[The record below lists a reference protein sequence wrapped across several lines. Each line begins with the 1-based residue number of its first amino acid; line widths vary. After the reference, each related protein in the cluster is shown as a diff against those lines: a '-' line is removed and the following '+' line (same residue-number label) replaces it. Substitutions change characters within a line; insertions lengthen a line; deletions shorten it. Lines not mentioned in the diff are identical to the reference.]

1 VRRSRTQ
8 VYPEAGLDVTDI
20 DPVDPKQPPG
30 GKIKTDPTYNVDE
43 VIQTPVGK
51 NRDAEQ
57 YYKFIIGKARMGR
70 PLTRAEQDYVKM
82 YQVYRQQK
90 LAEFAPGAQRDDRGP
105 DEEEIL
111 RQYAAQ
117 WYNGDEDPR
126 VEKLLATMGWEIGQN
141 EDEAG
146 GAFVIRSGDING
158 DSFISWTDAELS
170 ALNEISDELRRSY
183 LGRAGQQVDRRQT
196 RMAQVRDRLNKG
208 YEIYHAE
215 DPTRIVH
222 RFEANTPQEARR
234 YYERYDA
241 DYDSDVDYDLQLRRS
256 TGLMESEEE
265 LDEVKMS
272 PGALEKFATSDA
284 AKGIRAGFEAEL
296 IFRDT
301 QGSSDDIDP
310 EPNYDADERAYSIQQ
325 VIEFFEN
332 DEYGY
337 GLTDR
342 ERNRLEER
350 LDEAYMQWRDDQ
362 ITSDFRNDAE
372 DLIRDV
378 LLEETPMSE
387 RINVYLTDSMQR
399 SDEEADRIIAAGV
412 DAPKFNTSKDQAA
425 YAAENPDYAAYL
437 EAADAAET
445 ELDESVEYS
454 VKEQDGYW
462 DEALDDYRDSY
473 SGDDDSFFSDV
484 GLRWMSDVANEF
496 GLDWPVWDL
505 DNQRNEGSRSWEDIG
520 NELAQVIDMPVVVSD
535 NYHSTRRRPGQWI
548 IEPDGSLHP
557 DDQSEEAG
565 LEIVSPPMPLLT
577 AIEKLKQVTDWA
589 NDPRGGNA
597 YTNGTTGLHMGVSLP
612 TMKSED
618 ATDDIG
624 IDYVKL
630 ILFMGDKYVLDQFG
644 RTANTYTASALDK
657 FRQNIKG
664 KKSDPAGVVELLR
677 HGLTELAYRELQK
690 GVGTSKYT
698 SAHIQNGYIEF
709 RSPGGDWLAKSDE
722 EIGIL
727 ENTMLRFAR
736 AMAIAGDPSAERQE
750 YAKKLYKLVTV
761 DNPEYADQLKLF
773 SEFSAGTINKEQLKK
788 QWADTVLQK
797 ELPSVGKEEYEVFRQ
812 DNKDSPDAT
821 VGTLYAKNYDDAFD
835 QFMKQYGRDVNTSA
849 YLDVRVKQP
858 WFDVF
863 DDTGKIVKTIRAKDV
878 DTATD
883 RAQYEF
889 GERWTDAWNIYRR
902 PDDTPEPKASPRAQ
916 VAKRIVTKPKTPVE
930 YNYEIVNTSTGKIQ
944 GKGPGEILD
953 QMYAQTPQEAE
964 QLYSEWLR
972 ERGFADDTQ
981 DIGYRKSA
989 QSADAKRDSA
999 DLQRS
1004 LGVQDVDTDV
1014 AQNFSPDYSAYERNS
1029 DRIDAIRAQAQQPR
1043 QNYELVSDEDPDRV
1057 IHRMNN
1063 ATADE
1068 VRAYIAQQEAG
1079 GMPTGFLRT
1088 RIVAESTGQH
1098 DDEQTRSALDMAA
1111 QDYQY
1116 KNWAD
1121 VDMRGTEQAK
1131 TAIRR
1136 HAVTKLNLAQHKD
1149 FNMLGKSRS
1158 AIGKGMQK
1166 ADQDHLIRQIQ
1177 TARKLGDDV
1186 NENFADGKN
1195 PGRKGLSRRVGIPKK
1210 ATLGQLEKIAKS
1222 STGERRKMAQWQ
1234 LNMRRGKAK
1243 KK

>member
-1 VRRSRTQ
+1 
-8 VYPEAGLDVTDI
+8 
-20 DPVDPKQPPG
+20 
-30 GKIKTDPTYNVDE
+30 
-43 VIQTPVGK
+43 
-51 NRDAEQ
+51 
-57 YYKFIIGKARMGR
+57 MGR

>member
-1 VRRSRTQ
+1 LLVRK
-8 VYPEAGLDVTDI
+8 Y
-20 DPVDPKQPPG
+20 
-30 GKIKTDPTYNVDE
+30 
-43 VIQTPVGK
+43 K
-51 NRDAEQ
+51 N
-57 YYKFIIGKARMGR
+57 G
-70 PLTRAEQDYVKM
+70 
-82 YQVYRQQK
+82 YQVLDGHHRFWAYK
-90 LAEFAPGAQRDDRGP
+90 LLGIKAIPAQVVP
-105 DEEEIL
+105 DEDIEEL
-111 RQYAAQ
+111 
-117 WYNGDEDPR
+117 
-126 VEKLLATMGWEIGQN
+126 VE
-141 EDEAG
+141 
-146 GAFVIRSGDING
+146 S
-158 DSFISWTDAELS
+158 
-170 ALNEISDELRRSY
+170 
-183 LGRAGQQVDRRQT
+183 
-196 RMAQVRDRLNKG
+196 
-208 YEIYHAE
+208 
-215 DPTRIVH
+215 
-222 RFEANTPQEARR
+222 
-234 YYERYDA
+234 
-241 DYDSDVDYDLQLRRS
+241 
-256 TGLMESEEE
+256 EE

-310 EPNYDADERAYSIQQ
+310 EPDYDADERAYSISQ
-325 VIEFFEN
+325 VIEFFDN

-337 GLTDR
+337 GLSDR
-342 ERNRLEER
+342 ERNRLEEN
-350 LDEAYMQWRDDQ
+350 LDESYMQWRDEQ
-362 ITSDFRNDAE
+362 IISDFRNDAE
-372 DLIRDV
+372 DLIREK
-378 LLEETPMSE
+378 LLDETPLSE
-387 RINVYLTDSMQR
+387 RIHLYLTDSEQM
-399 SDEEADRIIAAGV
+399 SDKEADRIIAAGV
-412 DAPKFNTSKDQAA
+412 DAPKFDTSKEQQA
-425 YAAENPDYAAYL
+425 YAAENPYYQAYL
-437 EAADAAET
+437 DALDAAEL

-454 VKEQDGYW
+454 VSQQDGYW
-462 DEALDDYRDSY
+462 DEALDDYRDNY

-484 GLRWMSDVANEF
+484 GLRWMSDIANEF
-496 GLDWPVWDL
+496 GLDWPVWNMDSG
-505 DNQRNEGSRSWEDIG
+505 RNNGSRSWEDIG
-520 NELAQVIDMPVVVSD
+520 SELQAVVDMPVVVSD
-535 NYHSTRRRPGQWI
+535 NYHSTSRRPGQWI
-548 IEPDGSLHP
+548 IEPDGSLHA

-577 AIEKLKQVTDWA
+577 AIEKLRQVTDWA

-630 ILFMGDKYVLDQFG
+630 ILFMGDKYVQQQFG
-644 RTANTYTASALDK
+644 RSANNFCASALDK

-698 SAHIQNGYIEF
+698 SAHIQDGYIEF

-736 AMAIAGDPSAERQE
+736 AMAIAGDPSAERKE
-750 YAKKLYKLVTV
+750 YAKKLYKLVTQ

-835 QFMKQYGRDVNTSA
+835 QFMKQYGGDVNTSA
-849 YLDVRVKQP
+849 YLDVRIKQP

-863 DDTGKIVKTIRAKDV
+863 DETGKIVKTIRAKDV

-889 GERWTDAWNIYRR
+889 GQRWTDAWNIYRR

-916 VAKRIVTKPKTPVE
+916 VAKRIVTKKID
-930 YNYEIVNTSTGKIQ
+930 YNYDIVSRNSNKVI
-944 GKGPGEILD
+944 D
-953 QMYAQTPQEAE
+953 RFYAQTPQEAE
-964 QLYSEWLR
+964 QTYSAWLKQNTLP
-972 ERGFADDTQ
+972 DDSE
-981 DIGYRKSA
+981 DYGYRKTEQA
-989 QSADAKRDSA
+989 ADDQRDSV
-999 DLQRS
+999 DIQRR
-1004 LGVQDVDTDV
+1004 LGIQDIDTDV
-1014 AQNFSPDYSAYERNS
+1014 AQNFTPDYSAYERNS
-1029 DRIDAIRAQAQQPR
+1029 DRIDAIRAQQRQAPDATQRSGSWSIYDVTQGREITRMDNVPWQQANDR
-1043 QNYELVSDEDPDRV
+1043 ANELEQSTG
-1057 IHRMNN
+1057 HNMS
-1063 ATADE
+1063 
-1068 VRAYIAQQEAG
+1068 VRGLSEH
-1079 GMPTGFLRT
+1079 
-1088 RIVAESTGQH
+1088 VANESTGQH
-1098 DDEQTRSALDMAA
+1098 DDEQTQTALDMAA

-1158 AIGKGMQK
+1158 AIGKGV
-1166 ADQDHLIRQIQ
+1166 DQVDREFIDKQIQ

-1186 NENFADGKN
+1186 NENFADGKK